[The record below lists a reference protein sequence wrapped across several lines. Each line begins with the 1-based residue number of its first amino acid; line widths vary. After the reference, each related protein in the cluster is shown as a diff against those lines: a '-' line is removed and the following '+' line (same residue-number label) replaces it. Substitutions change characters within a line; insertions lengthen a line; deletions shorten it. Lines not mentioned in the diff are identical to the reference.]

1 MKPHKSPTAAKKISW
16 SRDSSGRIERKK
28 YNAAPAT
35 ARKMPKI
42 LAEFSPKFTI
52 AALLSQSYGS
62 ELS

>member
-1 MKPHKSPTAAKKISW
+1 MKYSP
-16 SRDSSGRIERKK
+16 
-28 YNAAPAT
+28 APAT

-62 ELS
+62 EFSFNKASNLSLALPLEE